1 MAQGEPFDNNISED
15 EIQLDDF
22 NELVIFEMWPQYVIN
37 VTIIDE
43 NIQRTLPEIRIPR
56 RFTVFHP
63 GFYID
68 LVRRSL
74 NELTRY
80 SLTAGPGHNPL
91 LSMLAWNADY
101 WSITFNASGEFLEIA
116 FYPVYFYGPSA
127 ERVETSTSES
137 SLDDE
142 QPGPSHQVNNRSEIR
157 TGGSSMNRSSTDDEQ
172 PGPSHR
178 VNNRSEIRS
187 EASRTPAD
195 QSSGSQIEI
204 REGVKRKRKTSGR
217 SKSKERKKN
226 RSDHHSDSDSSS
238 DSLSAVFFP
247 PSLGETSRDD
257 DQPGPSHRDNSEARA
272 SADQSS
278 RDESRRGGKRRR
290 KTSEHPDTQS
300 KRRRSDH

>member
-1 MAQGEPFDNNISED
+1 MSTSLKMKFSLTIS
-15 EIQLDDF
+15 
-22 NELVIFEMWPQYVIN
+22 MS
-37 VTIIDE
+37 
-43 NIQRTLPEIRIPR
+43 
-56 RFTVFHP
+56 
-63 GFYID
+63 FYID

-74 NELTRY
+74 SELTRY
-80 SLTAGPGHNPL
+80 SLTPGPEHNPL

-116 FYPVYFYGPSA
+116 FYPVYFNGPSA

-137 SLDDE
+137 SSDDE

-178 VNNRSEIRS
+178 VNNRSEIGS
-187 EASRTPAD
+187 KTPAD
-195 QSSGSQIEI
+195 QSSGSQTEI
-204 REGVKRKRKTSGR
+204 TEGVKRKRKTSGR
-217 SKSKERKKN
+217 SKSREQKNN
-226 RSDHHSDSDSSS
+226 RSNHHSDSDSSS
-238 DSLSAVFFP
+238 DSLSAMFSP

-278 RDESRRGGKRRR
+278 RDELRRGGKR
-290 KTSEHPDTQS
+290 KTSEHPDAQS